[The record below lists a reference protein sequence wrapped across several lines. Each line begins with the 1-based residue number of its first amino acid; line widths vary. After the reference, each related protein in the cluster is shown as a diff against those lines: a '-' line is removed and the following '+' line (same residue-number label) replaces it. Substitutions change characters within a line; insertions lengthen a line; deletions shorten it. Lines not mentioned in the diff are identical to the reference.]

1 MKITEARIVSI
12 IISFFIDRK
21 NLKHYSIV
29 KKTGIDQKTIKDWH
43 LQKRKELRSGSFN
56 QLISGLQNDI
66 FSVFEEFSEFVI
78 EELANDGI
86 MMEYTR
92 KIFESNGR
100 DISMIQKQ
108 LLELD
113 IPEQKYLQETIGT
126 ANIIEILKSFL
137 TVYREYFQVSEMSLG
152 EGEVE
157 FVYYPLVYCN
167 KQLEDFENIVPDLNY
182 LVLKFPNS
190 YYVGI
195 ILSNYV
201 IDYTSP
207 SKYGYYKYMIEKLK
221 TQNDLKMLLFFTDI
235 NEENIPFEV
244 QGFLM
249 EKFNLFFEFVSERDL
264 Q

>member
-21 NLKHYSIV
+21 NLKYYSIV

-113 IPEQKYLQETIGT
+113 IPE
-126 ANIIEILKSFL
+126 
-137 TVYREYFQVSEMSLG
+137 
-152 EGEVE
+152 
-157 FVYYPLVYCN
+157 
-167 KQLEDFENIVPDLNY
+167 
-182 LVLKFPNS
+182 
-190 YYVGI
+190 
-195 ILSNYV
+195 
-201 IDYTSP
+201 
-207 SKYGYYKYMIEKLK
+207 
-221 TQNDLKMLLFFTDI
+221 
-235 NEENIPFEV
+235 
-244 QGFLM
+244 
-249 EKFNLFFEFVSERDL
+249 
-264 Q
+264 